1 MDDNRFHSLPVE
13 DLLNL
18 YSSKPDGLTD
28 EEVKKRIEKYGL
40 NELEEKKESALLIFF
55 RQFNNPLVY
64 ILLVAI
70 IITVFMGDYIDAGII
85 AGIVFINGLL
95 GFFQEIKARSSIE
108 ALKKL
113 TETKAKVLRNGKE
126 VTVSVS
132 NIVPGDIVLLEEGDV
147 VPADI
152 RLIESVGLMA
162 DEAILTGE
170 SIPVE
175 KDASVVLQENTPIYN
190 RKNMLFKGTIIV
202 RGKAKG
208 LVVATGRNTEIGKI
222 AEKIKEKSPET
233 PLNRALKR
241 FSLKWMIILF
251 IILVFIFILGLL
263 QGRDLYKLFMLII
276 SELVS
281 AVPEGLP
288 LVVTFVLVI
297 GALALAKRKTLVKY
311 LPSVETLGSAT
322 FIVSDKTGTITEGKL
337 QVEEYVARDEE
348 FLYLTSALC
357 NDASLEKGDPLEIAL
372 LKWLEK
378 KDINWADLRIKFPRL
393 WEQPFDTKLRFMAT
407 VNEINGKKYLLI
419 KGAFESLIELTR
431 TEDEKLLEDHD
442 KMAEKGLRVLAFGY
456 TEIKSIPEDLSSI
469 KIEIAGLIG
478 FIDPPKEGV
487 KDAVETAKK
496 AGIKVV
502 MVTGDNIKTAKAIA
516 RKVSIYSDGDIAL
529 TGSDIKKYN
538 DTELYQILKRT
549 SVVARATPEDKYRIV
564 KSLQKNKEIVAVTG
578 DGVNDVPALKVADL
592 GIAMGSGTEAAKDV
606 AKMIITDNNLAVI
619 VDAVKQGRIIAHNI
633 RKVIYYLLSCSFG
646 EIMLLTS
653 AFLLKLPLP
662 LYPLQIL
669 WINVVTEGVQDKTFP
684 FSKEEK
690 DVMSEK
696 PKKPEKTFFDKKQLF
711 DISFT
716 AFFMGGINLL
726 LFIYLLEITT
736 YERAVGI
743 TFTSLIA
750 NQWFNGF
757 QAVREE
763 PFFKNI
769 LKSFTV
775 NPYMYLGVGLGM
787 ALQLSATYIFPEWLH
802 TVPLTLTDWLL
813 VLTTCL
819 SLFLII
825 EIKKWIEYFIERK
838 K

>member
-1 MDDNRFHSLPVE
+1 MDDHRFYSTPVK
-13 DLLNL
+13 DLLDFFNT
-18 YSSKPDGLTD
+18 GLNGLSD
-28 EEVKKRIEKYGL
+28 EEVKRRIEKYGL
-40 NELEEKKESALLIFF
+40 NELEEKKESSLLIFF

-64 ILLVAI
+64 ILIVAI
-70 IITVFMGDYIDAGII
+70 TITFFMGDYIDAGII
-85 AGIVFINGLL
+85 AGIVFVNGLL

-113 TETKAKVLRNGKE
+113 TETKTRVLRDGKE
-126 VTVSVS
+126 KTVSVS
-132 NIVPGDIVLLEEGDV
+132 HIVPGDIVILEEGDV

-152 RLIESVGLMA
+152 RLIDSVGLMV

-175 KDASVVLQENTPIYN
+175 KDASILLKEETPIYN
-190 RKNMLFKGTIIV
+190 RKNMIFKGTIVV

-208 LVVATGRNTEIGKI
+208 LVVATGRRTEIGKI
-222 AEKIKEKSPET
+222 AERIKEKSPET

-241 FSLKWMIILF
+241 FSMKWMIILF
-251 IILVFIFILGLL
+251 FILIFIFVLGLI

-337 QVEEYVARDEE
+337 KVEEYTAEDEE
-348 FLYLTSALC
+348 FLFLTASLC
-357 NDASLEKGDPLEIAL
+357 NDATLEKGDPLEIAL
-372 LKWLEK
+372 LRWLDEMGI
-378 KDINWADLRIKFPRL
+378 DWIDMRERYTRL

-407 VNEINGKKYLLI
+407 VNEIDGKKYLLI
-419 KGAFESLIELTR
+419 KGAFESLIELAENR
-431 TEDEKLLEDHD
+431 DEKLFKEHD
-442 KMAEKGLRVLAFGY
+442 RMAEKGLRVLAFGY
-456 TEIKSIPEDLSSI
+456 TEVDRKPESLTDI
-469 KIEIAGLIG
+469 KIKISGLVG

-487 KDAVETAKK
+487 KEAVEIAKR
-496 AGIKVV
+496 AGIRVI
-502 MVTGDNIKTAKAIA
+502 MVTGDNLKTAKAVA
-516 RKVSIYSDGDIAL
+516 EKVSIFGKGDIAL
-529 TGSDIKKYN
+529 LGSDIKKYS
-538 DTELYQILKRT
+538 DDELYQILKRT
-549 SVVARATPEDKYRIV
+549 SVIARATPEDKYRIV
-564 KSLQKNKEIVAVTG
+564 KVLQKNKEIVAVTG

-684 FSKEEK
+684 FSREEK

-716 AFFMGGINLL
+716 AFFMGGVNLI
-726 LFIYLLEITT
+726 LFIYLLEVTT

-757 QAVREE
+757 QAIREE

-769 LKSFTV
+769 IKSFTV
-775 NPYMYLGVGLGM
+775 NPYMYLGVGIGV
-787 ALQLSATYIFPEWLH
+787 ALQLSATYLFPQWLH
-802 TVPLTLTDWLL
+802 TVPLTLNDWLL
-813 VLTTCL
+813 ILLTCT

-825 EIKKWIEYFIERK
+825 EIKKWVEYMMERK
-838 K
+838 I